1 MRSFKRP
8 AAARTSGSSPQTRA
22 AGADAQAQLG
32 NAAILERMKSARVT
46 EQSADDRIGQ
56 TSTPGS
62 AGADGVRA
70 GAGAEGAAEDVK
82 AKASLIR
89 GDKWG
94 GTFGGERAN
103 RRGGAGDYGMG
114 RLGRGAS
121 DGWSNGSG
129 ETSAGGNTM
138 REEEQARDGMI
149 KDQTDA
155 LSGMSD
161 KEQEAYFADQFYCG
175 FSSLA
180 EFQAYADQVKSEA
193 GTTTPVGDEN
203 FSGKGQQ
210 APAPLGRREGIPS
223 RTSGAAGG
231 PSDGR
236 GDVNA
241 TGSGASGQDSKN
253 IERQAGGAAGAERK
267 ERASDL
273 SYEQMMKANFHT
285 DPKRR
290 TT

>member
-1 MRSFKRP
+1 MRSFRRP
-8 AAARTSGSSPQTRA
+8 SPRATAARSPETRA
-22 AGADAQAQLG
+22 VADPHAGVG
-32 NAAILERMKSARVT
+32 NAEMQQRMKGARIT
-46 EQSADDRIGQ
+46 EQSAHQQLGE

-62 AGADGVRA
+62 AGAEGVRG
-70 GAGAEGAAEDVK
+70 GAGAETAADEVK

-114 RLGRGAS
+114 RLGNGPSGGWS
-121 DGWSNGSG
+121 DGSG
-129 ETSAGGNTM
+129 QESSTM
-138 REEEQARDGMI
+138 REEEEARDGMI

-175 FSSLA
+175 FA
-180 EFQAYADQVKSEA
+180 TYEEFKAYADQVKRES

-203 FSGKGQQ
+203 FSGTGQQ
-210 APAPLGRREGIPS
+210 GPAPLGRREGIPS

-253 IERQAGGAAGAERK
+253 IERQAGGGVDAERK